1 MTTSW
6 KKRTEDELWLR
17 VLSQVVV
24 AGNAAP
30 GDTLRASTA
39 VRENLAFRRLKKL
52 SPQRRRKVIH
62 AVLRAIR
69 TRYVGDSVSNPKID
83 AAMHNFDKLVE
94 ARGPKQFFKKVASM
108 KTEKERIKYLSHTLA
123 FYKKKGCRDAL
134 IDLRLKGLHGAG
146 QPIEQNSRVRRRK
159 GARFSQQILR
169 SHRKGID

>member
-83 AAMHNFDKLVE
+83 E